1 MLIYDQQ
8 FVIRVLWNFIAD
20 VRLLIY
26 LFFFYVIKAFF
37 GISYIFIC
45 ICNLIIIENV
55 YNDVLYK

>member
-8 FVIRVLWNFIAD
+8 FVIRVLWNLIAD

-26 LFFFYVIKAFF
+26 LFFHVVKAFF